1 MSQISPYQMGS
12 PEGGAPPKQKSK
24 SVWIWVVVGCAGMCV
39 VCGIVGAAVLFP
51 AFAEARLAGK
61 ETNAFSY
68 AKTVAVSTYMYT
80 SDFDDRFP
88 PIDSGEAISK
98 RIEPYFSMAG
108 GQIRSARSMAATK
121 VAAASFTWN
130 QALSGVST
138 KNLENLTDIWLFHT
152 SGKPEY
158 KRLMIGFADGRASKI
173 QPEELEANIMPK
185 PIFNKSKQ

>member
-1 MSQISPYQMGS
+1 MSQIPPYQMGS

-39 VCGIVGAAVLFP
+39 VCGIVGAAVMVP
-51 AFAEARLAGK
+51 AFAQARLAAK

-68 AKTVAVSTYMYT
+68 AKTVSVSTYMYT
-80 SDFDDRFP
+80 SDFDDHFP

-98 RIEPYFSMAG
+98 RIEPYFSKAG

-121 VAAASFTWN
+121 AAAASFTWN

-138 KNLENLTDIWLFHT
+138 RNLENLPDVWLFHT
-152 SGKPEY
+152 SGEPEY
-158 KRLMIGFADGRASKI
+158 KRLMIGFADGRADRI
-173 QPEELEANIMPK
+173 QPEELKANITTK
-185 PIFNKSKQ
+185 PIFNKSK